1 MGLTHEIKRRSRRML
16 VPTVGAL
23 FVSYFLVHAFHGER
37 GILAWMHLQKQ
48 VASAKQTLISTKAIL
63 GNYKLRISLLK
74 SNHLDADMLDERAR
88 VMVGLVG
95 PDEFNILHEKFK

>member
-1 MGLTHEIKRRSRRML
+1 MHFMGIGEYSL
-16 VPTVGAL
+16 GA
-23 FVSYFLVHAFHGER
+23 FA
-37 GILAWMHLQKQ
+37 KQ

-63 GNYKLRISLLK
+63 GNYQLRISLLK

-95 PDEFNILHEKFK
+95 RMNLIFFMRGLNNEGGYAS

>member
-48 VASAKQTLISTKAIL
+48 VASAERTLISTKAIL
-63 GNYKLRISLLK
+63 GNYQLRISLLK

-95 PDEFNILHEKFK
+95 PDEFNILHERFK